1 MSKAEPTLEEINS
14 PTREIDY
21 LEESNNVI
29 DINKYFKRI
38 MKYSKPEPSTLIISL
53 IYIDKLCENTNFVLN
68 SHNIHRII
76 LASLMLAIKYN
87 EDDYQNEYYAKV
99 GGIALKEFNRLEQ
112 SILLLLDFKIY
123 IDDATYGNY
132 EKQLQGQTGTIKI
145 ILYKCFYSV

>member
-38 MKYSKPEPSTLIISL
+38 MKYSKLEPSTLIISL

-87 EDDYQNEYYAKV
+87 EDDYYSNEYYAKV
-99 GGIALKEFNRLEQ
+99 GGIALKELNRLE
-112 SILLLLDFKIY
+112 
-123 IDDATYGNY
+123 
-132 EKQLQGQTGTIKI
+132 
-145 ILYKCFYSV
+145 

>member
-29 DINKYFKRI
+29 DTISDILEEIVKENEESNQNSDDDTPAMCAFSSKKPPKITNSKYFKRI

-53 IYIDKLCENTNFVLN
+53 IYIDKLCENANFVLN

-76 LASLMLAIKYN
+76 LASLMLAI
-87 EDDYQNEYYAKV
+87 
-99 GGIALKEFNRLEQ
+99 
-112 SILLLLDFKIY
+112 
-123 IDDATYGNY
+123 
-132 EKQLQGQTGTIKI
+132 
-145 ILYKCFYSV
+145 

>member
-29 DINKYFKRI
+29 DIISDILEEIVKENEESNQDSDDDTPAMCAFSSKKPAKITINKYFKRI

-76 LASLMLAIKYN
+76 LASLILAIKYN
-87 EDDYQNEYYAKV
+87 EDDYYSNEYYAKV
-99 GGIALKEFNRLEQ
+99 GGIALKELNRLE
-112 SILLLLDFKIY
+112 
-123 IDDATYGNY
+123 
-132 EKQLQGQTGTIKI
+132 
-145 ILYKCFYSV
+145 

>member
-29 DINKYFKRI
+29 DIISDILEEIVKENEESNQDSDDDTPAMCVFSSKKPPKITINKYFKRI

-87 EDDYQNEYYAKV
+87 EDDYY
-99 GGIALKEFNRLEQ
+99 
-112 SILLLLDFKIY
+112 
-123 IDDATYGNY
+123 
-132 EKQLQGQTGTIKI
+132 
-145 ILYKCFYSV
+145 